1 VLASTFFSLVILA
14 CIELDNTGSLCAAVI
29 GACLLG
35 VTLLSCRVAGLKA
48 LTGQPA
54 LLQLSNSLELP
65 STLVTALHFLK
76 AQSNGSNDSGSGQA
90 PTCHH
95 ACYSCC
101 SAIRWMGKVTAA
113 ISDWDV

>member
-76 AQSNGSNDSGSGQA
+76 AQSNGSNDSGSA
-90 PTCHH
+90 ADRHPLVTMH
-95 ACYSCC
+95 ATRV
-101 SAIRWMGKVTAA
+101 AQLFAGWAK
-113 ISDWDV
+113 